1 MGRKQRWLATVLAL
15 GLMGSAAASAGAP
28 AGATY
33 RVARVIDG
41 DTLDLSDGQRVRL
54 LQIDTP
60 ELGSG
65 ECYSRASRTAL
76 LRLAPEGGAVTLE
89 ADPALDKVDRYGRV
103 LRYVKHNGVNVNIRL
118 VLDGAAAPYFY
129 RGDRGRYATRIL
141 AAVTRAKNAKRG
153 FWGACRGTVLNVNG
167 QVETRVGKVP
177 GNGIA
182 VTPIAPLVPKTP
194 RAGASVTRT
203 TPTAAYL
210 LLTTTS
216 TAQTF
221 GRSGSLRCGS

>member
-129 RGDRGRYATRIL
+129 RGDRGRYA
-141 AAVTRAKNAKRG
+141 
-153 FWGACRGTVLNVNG
+153 
-167 QVETRVGKVP
+167 
-177 GNGIA
+177 
-182 VTPIAPLVPKTP
+182 
-194 RAGASVTRT
+194 AGYS
-203 TPTAAYL
+203 P
-210 LLTTTS
+210 
-216 TAQTF
+216 Q
-221 GRSGSLRCGS
+221 